1 MKNSKILILLLVI
14 VLIVSLFVG
23 CSILK
28 PTTPEITL
36 SGDEKIV
43 KSSGGTSQEKIIFSS
58 NQQDDNYEIYMMD
71 PDGSNQERL
80 TTNSAEDLV
89 LDLSPNG
96 TKILFFSN
104 RDSNTEIYIMN
115 IDGSNQENLT
125 NNSSE
130 EGGATFSPDGNEIV
144 FFSDRNGYFN
154 VYVMDV
160 DGSNQTM
167 ITDLVGV
174 CAHPIFTPDGSQIIF
189 SFRTSFTNC
198 DYNDFYTVDADGSNM
213 EVFYN
218 KWGSDAYPR
227 FSPDGNEIVFNHTVS
242 SKAQI
247 YIIDADG
254 TNEEVLTTGTIGN
267 NMHPCFSPN
276 GDKIIFSSSLDGDY
290 EIYIMDADGS
300 NWIRRT
306 DNSWHDQRPI
316 WGYVVLPS
324 IEVPL
329 DIKPGSCPNPINVK
343 SQGVLPVA
351 VLGTADFDVN
361 QIDPASI
368 TLEGV
373 SPLRWDLEDVSTPF
387 EPYIGKTDCE
397 QDCNILGPDGII
409 DLTFKFDTQEV
420 LDLLGDIESYDIEQE
435 DLEAFESGESDQLI
449 TTTEDALLDGACL
462 TVTLTGTLTDGTNIL
477 GEDLVLILRKG
488 K

>member
-1 MKNSKILILLLVI
+1 MKNFKILTLFIILLI
-14 VLIVSLFVG
+14 TTLFVG
-23 CSILK
+23 CISL
-28 PTTPEITL
+28 TTPVLNVGGGI
-36 SGDEKIV
+36 SGRS
-43 KSSGGTSQEKIIFSS
+43 SSGVMVEKIIFSS
-58 NQQDDNYEIYMMD
+58 NRDGNYEVYIMD
-71 PDGSNQERL
+71 PDGSNQQRL
-80 TTNSAEDLV
+80 TDTPGVDGAG
-89 LDLSPNG
+89 DLSPDG
-96 TKILFFSN
+96 TKITFYSK
-104 RDSNTEIYIMN
+104 RDGNCEVYIMN
-115 IDGSNQENLT
+115 VDGSNQENLT
-125 NNSSE
+125 NNLSE
-130 EGGATFSPDGNEIV
+130 DGWPSFSPDGTQIV
-144 FFSDRNGYFN
+144 FHSNRSGEGDIYIMNA
-154 VYVMDV
+154 
-160 DGSNQTM
+160 DGSNQTRL
-167 ITDLVGV
+167 TDVPGTNY
-174 CAHPIFTPDGSQIIF
+174 APSFSPDGSQIVF
-189 SFRTSFTNC
+189 TSR
-198 DYNDFYTVDADGSNM
+198 NDLYIMNVDGSNISILANI
-213 EVFYN
+213 E
-218 KWGSDAYPR
+218 GSDAYAR
-227 FSPDGNEIVFNHTVS
+227 FSPDGSKIVFNHC
-242 SKAQI
+242 
-247 YIIDADG
+247 
-254 TNEEVLTTGTIGN
+254 E
-267 NMHPCFSPN
+267 PN
-276 GDKIIFSSSLDGDY
+276 WHDQV
-290 EIYIMDADGS
+290 YIMDADGS
-300 NWIRRT
+300 NIRSLTTQTTWNNMTPRFSPDGSKIVFGHEDPSYT
-306 DNSWHDQRPI
+306 YITVMDTEGNILERLTNNPWRDSCPV

-324 IEVPL
+324 TEVPVPL